1 MIVCNGIDLTFQFD
15 DLFECH
21 SMELWVYKDIR
32 CDFSWILEVIILDLD
47 SLRSSTSLLIVER
60 IKLSAINVFV
70 LHIVQELLPF
80 GIRLA
85 EVSNEVL
92 DVLTFKDS
100 LLEVADLLE

>member
-1 MIVCNGIDLTFQFD
+1 
-15 DLFECH
+15 
-21 SMELWVYKDIR
+21 MELWVYKDIR